1 MMRQRGNNSY
11 CQQTLGN
18 PNPGKKKE
26 NCMRSISS
34 VRCKFCW
41 WWQNTPDLATD
52 PAPAPAAVCCWS
64 GPGPGAAV
72 GPLHT
77 AALLHCSTA
86 GGHSRWWPLPLQ
98 LQHTGLVT
106 DAAIPSL
113 IPRPVSLNTNPDCVP
128 DSFTHAGVATVAWPG
143 NWGLLTSTAENCKR
157 DNTRAFYCHFILL

>member
-11 CQQTLGN
+11 CQQTPGN
-18 PNPGKKKE
+18 LTPGKKKE
-26 NCMRSISS
+26 NCRNVPFQVWGVSS
-34 VRCKFCW
+34 VGDGRT
-41 WWQNTPDLATD
+41 WQQTRPL
-52 PAPAPAAVCCWS
+52 PRLLF
-64 GPGPGAAV
+64 AV
-72 GPLHT
+72 GRGQVPV
-77 AALLHCSTA
+77 LLLLGRCTLQHCSTA

-106 DAAIPSL
+106 DAAITSL
-113 IPRPVSLNTNPDCVP
+113 IPRPVSLNTNP